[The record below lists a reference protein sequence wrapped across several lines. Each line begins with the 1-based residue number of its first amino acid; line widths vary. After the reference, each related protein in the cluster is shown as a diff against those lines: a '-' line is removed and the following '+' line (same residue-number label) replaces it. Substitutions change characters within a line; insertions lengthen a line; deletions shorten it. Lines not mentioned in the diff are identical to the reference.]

1 MSSAYSAL
9 LERLREVHSLEK
21 ASELLEWDQQV
32 CMPRGGGAAR
42 MDQYGALK
50 GAAHERFAG
59 DEVGRLIDAAA
70 REVPAEGDSNEI
82 ALVRWARREWGRKR
96 KLPADLVAELAR
108 QTSLAQE
115 VWVEARTRKDF
126 SVFLP
131 SLEKMVALKRRQ
143 AEALGPRAD
152 LYDAWLEEF
161 EPGFPTTETARVL
174 GDMKTG
180 LVPLVKAVA
189 AKAGS
194 VSDAPLRGRFDLA
207 KQRALSEEIARAMGF
222 DFERGRL
229 DVAAHP
235 FSMSCSPDDVRLTT
249 RYAEDQVL
257 GSFFGTM
264 HETGHGLYEQNVGD
278 SLKGTPLCGGAT
290 MAMHESQSRLWENIV
305 GRSLGFWKHW
315 LPRFQE
321 HFPQAAGIGLSDFV
335 RAVNRAQSSCIRVE
349 ADELTYS
356 LHILLR
362 FELERDLLAGRVQAA
377 DLPRSWNT
385 RMEESL
391 GIVPPDD
398 AQGVLQDV
406 HWAAGLFGYFPTYAL
421 GNAISV
427 QLWESALSAS
437 PGIPGDIEQGR
448 MAPLLGWLRENVHR
462 HGKKLTAPELVLRAT
477 GRPIEAE
484 PYLRYLRAK
493 YSELYKL

>member
-1 MSSAYSAL
+1 MSTAYSTL

-21 ASELLEWDQQV
+21 VSELLEWDQQV

-42 MDQYGALK
+42 MDHYGALK

-59 DEVGRLIDAAA
+59 DDVGRLIDAAE
-70 REVPAEGDSNEI
+70 REVPKGGDSDEA

-96 KLPADLVAELAR
+96 KLPAELVAELAR
-108 QTSLAQE
+108 QTSLAQD
-115 VWVEARTRKDF
+115 VWVEARSRKDF
-126 SVFLP
+126 SLFRP
-131 SLEKMVALKRRQ
+131 ALEKMVALKRRL

-161 EPGFPTTETARVL
+161 EPGFPTAQTARVL
-174 GDMKTG
+174 GELKAG
-180 LVPLVKAVA
+180 LVPLVKAVS
-189 AKAGS
+189 AKAAS
-194 VSDAPLRGRFDLA
+194 VSGAALRGRFDIA
-207 KQRALSEEIARAMGF
+207 KQKQLSEEIARAMGF

-229 DVAAHP
+229 DLAAHP
-235 FSMSCSPDDVRLTT
+235 FSMSCSPDDVRITT
-249 RYAEDQVL
+249 RYHDDQVL
-257 GSFFGTM
+257 GGLFGTM
-264 HETGHGLYEQNVGD
+264 HEAGHGLYEQNIGD

-305 GRSLGFWKHW
+305 GRSAGFWKRW

-321 HFPQAAGIGLSDFV
+321 LFPQAASITLAEFV
-335 RAVNRAQSSCIRVE
+335 RAVNRCEPSFIRVE

-362 FELERDLLAGRVQAA
+362 FELERDLLAGRVQVG
-377 DLPRSWNT
+377 DLPRVWNE
-385 RMEESL
+385 RMEQSL

-398 AQGVLQDV
+398 ALGVLQDV

-427 QLWESALSAS
+427 QLWEAALKSV
-437 PGIPGDIEQGR
+437 PGIPKDIEQGR
-448 MAPLLGWLRENVHR
+448 TASLLGWLRENVHR

-493 YSELYKL
+493 YGELYRL

>member
-1 MSSAYSAL
+1 MSSAYRAL

-21 ASELLEWDQQV
+21 SSELLEWDQQV

-50 GAAHERFAG
+50 GAAHARFAG

-70 REVPAEGDSNEI
+70 REVPADGDSDET

-96 KLPADLVAELAR
+96 QLPAELVSDLAR

-126 SVFLP
+126 SVFRP
-131 SLEKMVALKRRQ
+131 ALEKMVQLKRRM

-161 EPGFPTTETARVL
+161 EPGLSTAETARIL
-174 GDMKTG
+174 GDMKAG
-180 LVPLVKAVA
+180 LVPLVKAVS
-189 AKAGS
+189 AKAS
-194 VSDAPLRGRFDLA
+194 AVSGAVLQGRFDVA
-207 KQRALSEEIARAMGF
+207 RQRTLSEEIARAMGF

-229 DVAAHP
+229 DTAAHP

-249 RYAEDQVL
+249 RYSEDQVL

-305 GRSLGFWKHW
+305 GRSPGFWKRW

-321 HFPQAAGIGLSDFV
+321 LFPQTAGVALQDFV
-335 RAVNRAQSSCIRVE
+335 RAVNRSESSFIRVE

-377 DLPRSWNT
+377 ELPRVWNE

-398 AQGVLQDV
+398 ACGVLQDV

-421 GNAISV
+421 GNVISV
-427 QLWESALSAS
+427 QLWEAALSAV
-437 PGIPGDIEQGR
+437 PDIPRDIEQGR

-462 HGKKLTAPELVLRAT
+462 HGRKFTAPELVRRAT
-477 GRPIEAE
+477 GRPIEAA
-484 PYLRYLRAK
+484 PYLRYLRRK
-493 YSELYKL
+493 YGELYRL